1 MREPADHLGE
11 KPWRLGVH
19 TLQGGEWE
27 EVDKRCDSIDEV
39 LRIGSM
45 HELVSMNY
53 KLYVLFCLRMFEVL

>member
-1 MREPADHLGE
+1 M
-11 KPWRLGVH
+11 H
-19 TLQGGEWE
+19 TLQGGERE

>member
-1 MREPADHLGE
+1 M
-11 KPWRLGVH
+11 H

-53 KLYVLFCLRMFEVL
+53 KLYVLFCLRMFEVSLLFVLLPSAISHP